1 VSRFQ
6 ASREYK
12 PCSHT
17 HIRALGP
24 HIPKGGVPRGQG
36 FVGAGMCMIGGFALA
51 RGLRRVYV
59 AGLEG
64 SRVRSIP
71 GWGGGTVR
79 SVSGSPSQSHT

>member
-1 VSRFQ
+1 MSHFQ

-17 HIRALGP
+17 HIHALKP

-36 FVGAGMCMIGGFALA
+36 FVGAGICMIGGFVLA
-51 RGLRRVYV
+51 RGLRRVHV

-64 SRVRSIP
+64 SRIRSIP
-71 GWGGGTVR
+71 GRGGGTVR
-79 SVSGSPSQSHT
+79 SVSDSPS